1 MPVRL
6 GEHRGSLQMAC
17 DVAERPRLHLC
28 ERSKLPNGSML
39 IRELE
44 CPDSQAALAI
54 LSTQMR
60 NRVSI
65 SAAEVAG

>member
-1 MPVRL
+1 
-6 GEHRGSLQMAC
+6 MAC
-17 DVAERPRLHLC
+17 RCGGAASSHLR
-28 ERSKLPNGSML
+28 ERSKQPNGPML